1 MLENI
6 FCALIAVFA
15 VWGVIGAVYAA
26 ALAVL
31 SPKKSEKAV
40 ITVFAH
46 GESCVTDISLILS
59 RLSVTGD
66 IKRCVVAAVCEDG
79 DLETASALECA
90 FGNEKRVVICSREG
104 FYKRFL
110 SESTMN
116 GSRKAI

>member
-90 FGNEKRVVICSREG
+90 FGNEKRSAETARSAGRERFIFFG
-104 FYKRFL
+104 KR
-110 SESTMN
+110 
-116 GSRKAI
+116 